1 MQYPT
6 LLQTY
11 QQLEKTRKR
20 LEKTTI
26 LAELFK
32 KTPAN
37 LLKAVVYLAQGRVY
51 PGWSEEKIGFSD
63 QLMIKAMTSV
73 YGTTPE
79 HIHKQLSNLGDLGKV
94 AEQLANKKNQQ
105 TLFNKPLEVEQVY
118 HNIRQLS
125 RLEGEGTVKK
135 KTQLVNELLSNA
147 QPEEARFIVGT
158 ILENLRLGVADGII
172 RDAIAEAYHLTP
184 DEIEQANDLLVDY
197 GEIAALAAQQKLQ
210 EISLVPGRPLHV
222 MLAILVKDINEGF
235 ERVERPAA
243 LEYKYDGFRV
253 LCHKE
258 GKKISLYTRRMEE
271 VTNQFPDVV
280 ETLKENIKGESYI
293 IDSEV
298 IGYDPKTKKYQP
310 FQSISQ
316 RIKRKYDIH
325 KVAKEFPVEINVFD
339 IIYHNGKSVLE
350 KPFQERRKLLEKVVT
365 EKDEHLRLAQ
375 QLITDNNKK
384 AAVFYQEALQAGHE
398 GIIFKSLTAKYKPGR
413 YIGYMAKLKPVLE
426 TLDLVITKADW
437 GEGKRSRWL
446 SSFTVAC
453 RDEMDNLVELGK
465 VSTGLKEKKE
475 EGVTFEQLTEE
486 LKPYIISEEETTVT
500 VKPTLVIEVAFEEIQ
515 RSPTYDSGYAL
526 RFPRILRVRFDRGIT
541 DISTIDDAIKIF
553 SLQRGRTKKLP

>member
-1 MQYPT
+1 MDYA
-6 LLQTY
+6 LLLATY
-11 QQLEKTRKR
+11 HALEKTTKR
-20 LEKTTI
+20 LAKTTI
-26 LAELFK
+26 LAQLFK
-32 KTPAN
+32 NTTPT
-37 LLKAVVYLAQGRVY
+37 LLKSVVYLAQGRVY

-63 QLMIKAMTSV
+63 QLMIKALASV

-79 HIHKQLSNLGDLGKV
+79 TINKHFSKLGDLGKV
-94 AEQLANKKNQQ
+94 AEQLAKKKSQQ
-105 TLFNKPLEVEQVY
+105 TLFHKKLDVEKVY
-118 HNIRQLS
+118 YNIRQLS

-135 KTQLVNELLSNA
+135 KIQLVSELFSNA
-147 QPEEARFIVGT
+147 TPEEARFITGT

-172 RDAIAEAYHLTP
+172 RDAIAEAYGLTSE
-184 DEIEQANDLLVDY
+184 EIEQANDLLVDY
-197 GEIAALAAQQKLQ
+197 GEIASLAAQQKLR
-210 EISLVPGRPLHV
+210 EVHLVPGRPLHV

-235 ERVERPAA
+235 ERVGKPAA

-280 ETLKENIKGESYI
+280 EALQECINAESYI

-298 IGYDPKTKKYQP
+298 VGYDPKTKKYQP

-316 RIKRKYDIH
+316 RIKRKYDIRA
-325 KVAKEFPVEINVFD
+325 VAKDFPIEINVFD
-339 IIYHNGKSVLE
+339 ILYYNNKSFLE
-350 KPFQERRKLLEKVVT
+350 EPFQERRKLLEKVT
-365 EKDEHLRLAQ
+365 QEKKEHLRLAQ
-375 QLITDNNKK
+375 QLITEDKKK
-384 AAVFYQEALQAGHE
+384 AEQFYQAALQAGHE
-398 GIIFKSLTAKYKPGR
+398 GIMFKSLSSKYKPGR

-426 TLDLVITKADW
+426 TLDLVITRADW

-453 RDEMDNLVELGK
+453 RDESDNLVELGK

-475 EGVTFEQLTEE
+475 EGITFEQLTEE
-486 LKPYIISEEETTVT
+486 LKPHIISEEGTSVA

-515 RSPTYDSGYAL
+515 RSPTYESGYAL
-526 RFPRILRVRFDRGIT
+526 RFPRIIRVRFDRSIN
-541 DISTIDDAIKIF
+541 DISTIDEAIKIF
-553 SLQRGRTKKLP
+553 SLQRGRTKKPQ